1 MSNTSAGQA
10 LTEGMLRRVLAAGAI
25 GTALEWYDFYAY
37 ATASALVFNKLF
49 FPELSP
55 LAGTLASFAT
65 LGLGFFA
72 RPVGGLFFGHLGDRI
87 GRKPVLV
94 MTLIIVGVGTTLIGL
109 LPTYSQIGILAPIL
123 LLVLRLLQG
132 FATGAEY
139 SGAII
144 MAAEYAPPGR
154 RGLITSIPALGVA
167 GGNVLS
173 AGVFAIITFV
183 WKDELVEWAWRIPFL
198 LSAVLVVVGLY
209 IRMRVRET
217 PAFSVAA
224 TKQKLVRFPIVR
236 AVSSYKK
243 SFLIVIFA
251 QIGQNGLAYM
261 FNVFGLNYITATL
274 GMPKS
279 VGLMALLIATVVQ
292 LFTIVSV
299 GLLSDKYGRRPV
311 YIGAALITGL
321 MAFPFFWMVGTK
333 EVAFICAA
341 FVMASG
347 IGYAGMLGAQPAFFV
362 ELFGTSA
369 RFSGFAFAREVGTL
383 IGGAPVPLISVA
395 LVAWMDGQPWGVAIY
410 IIILASITMI
420 AVALS
425 PETFRKDIAAEPLEP
440 APSGPDLSADLA
452 LSPTAGLNRVPP
464 NP

>member
-1 MSNTSAGQA
+1 VPTASLSSPLSQQG
-10 LTEGMLRRVLAAGAI
+10 LRRILGAGAI
-25 GTALEWYDFYAY
+25 GTALEWYDFYVY
-37 ATASALVFNKLF
+37 ATASALVFNTLF
-49 FPELSP
+49 FPVLSP

-72 RPVGGLFFGHLGDRI
+72 RPLGGLFFGHLGDRI

-94 MTLIIVGVGTTLIGL
+94 ATLLIVGAGTTVIGL
-109 LPTYSQIGILAPIL
+109 LPTYSQIGLMAPIL

-154 RGLITSIPALGVA
+154 RGIVTSIPALGVA

-173 AGVFAIITFV
+173 AAVFALVTYV
-183 WKDELVEWAWRIPFL
+183 WRDQLLDWAWRIPFL
-198 LSAVLVVVGLY
+198 LSALLAVIGLY
-209 IRMRVRET
+209 IRVGVKET
-217 PAFSVAA
+217 PLFEAA
-224 TKQKLVRFPIVR
+224 ADQRKLVRFPI
-236 AVSSYKK
+236 AKAISSYKK

-261 FNVFGLNYITATL
+261 FNVFGLNYIANTL

-279 VGLMALLIATVVQ
+279 VGLLALLLANIVQ

-299 GLLSDKYGRRPV
+299 GFLSDLYGRRPV
-311 YIGAALITGL
+311 YIAAALITGI
-321 MAFPFFWMVGTK
+321 MAFPFFWLAGTRDVTLIC
-333 EVAFICAA
+333 VAFGI
-341 FVMASG
+341 ASG
-347 IGYAGMLGAQPAFFV
+347 VGYAGMLGAQPAFFV

-383 IGGAPVPLISVA
+383 IGGAPVPVISVA
-395 LVAWMDGQPWGVAIY
+395 LVAWMGGQPWGVALY
-410 IIILASITMI
+410 IVFLAAITTV

-425 PETFRKDIAAEPLEP
+425 PETFRKNIAWEP
-440 APSGPDLSADLA
+440 AEQAAAMPLTRDDLGGSPSG
-452 LSPTAGLNRVPP
+452 GLNSAPP
-464 NP
+464 AL